1 MAGAV
6 EHRAQQLGHAR
17 IGDQVAARLETNDPG
32 EEPARTRDDAAS
44 RLDDQARRVGQM
56 RPDRRRPLRGGSC
69 EAASEVDA
77 LGPGLVGKPV
87 QELGEPPE
95 RLRIGDG
102 RADVRADGPRSDA
115 GRSEALER
123 RRQLVQR
130 DPELGVRA
138 AGGQVRMR
146 VGVERRG

>member
-1 MAGAV
+1 M
-6 EHRAQQLGHAR
+6 
-17 IGDQVAARLETNDPG
+17 AARLDADDPG
-32 EEPARTRDDAAS
+32 EQPARIADDAAS
-44 RLDDQARRVGQM
+44 RLDDQARRIGQM
-56 RPDRRRPLRGGSC
+56 RPDRRRPLRGGSR

-87 QELGEPPE
+87 QELGEAPE

-102 RADVRADGPRSDA
+102 RADVRADGPRPDA
-115 GRSEALER
+115 GRSESRER

-146 VGVERRG
+146 VGIEARD